1 MSTNTPDSSGASGAR
16 GPLALARRVTMPLFK
31 TGLVV
36 FLLLGLVVVVSQAIG
51 VAGGDPGLVS
61 GAVDTIG
68 RAMTVVAGLTG
79 LLAFAMSYLFS
90 WDSGGED

>member
-1 MSTNTPDSSGASGAR
+1 MSTEPSGAR

-36 FLLLGLVVVVSQAIG
+36 FLLLGLVVVASQAIG
-51 VAGGDPGLVS
+51 VAGRDPGLVS
-61 GAVDTIG
+61 GVVDNLG

-79 LLAFAMSYLFS
+79 LLAFAMSYLFK
-90 WDSGGED
+90 WEGGGED